1 MTLTGSPFGGEDF
14 LAERGPGY
22 KLRRHEPAQRTE
34 LETRVIGRR
43 QQSNDGERDGPSS
56 RATKAIFVLLLHLG
70 CLKDRKWMEIDFRP
84 FGTVYGFFA

>member
-56 RATKAIFVLLLHLG
+56 RAKSIFVLLLHLG
-70 CLKDRKWMEIDFRP
+70 CH
-84 FGTVYGFFA
+84 